1 MSIPAS
7 PNATLSLVR
16 KSKLVAEDRL
26 RRYLARLEPHIL
38 DTLAPHELLDRFV
51 DDGLLTPF
59 QADQLSQ
66 GRYQGFV
73 LGDYRIQSR
82 IGRGGMGQ
90 VFLAEQMNTG
100 RRVAVKVLH
109 KSADQTPFARERFV
123 REALASTKLAHPNIV
138 QVYDAS
144 PDSDP
149 PYLVMEYIDG
159 ISLQAAV
166 AQFGPLDFA
175 EAAECGRQ
183 IALGLQHASDAGL
196 VHRDIKPANIL
207 LDRRGVAKILDLGI
221 VRVVG
226 EYFTQLGQSD
236 VILGT
241 VEYLA
246 PEQALSS
253 QVDGRADIYSLG
265 ATLYFL
271 LTGRPPFPEGDARNK
286 ILQLAKEEPPP
297 LHELVPGIPADLAN
311 AIHKMLAKDPE
322 DRFQWASEAAR
333 ALATWATPVDFPSR
347 FFSQPHSTVANEDS
361 PTAAVPKMA
370 LQPAPV
376 DITQTTPSPVA
387 PARPRVP
394 AEFESPSPST
404 EANVG
409 TVEIVGC
416 ADLTAPQTPAE
427 ITGQTP
433 SNEAAD
439 ESEIDEHD
447 MTDSPSADL
456 WLTRVLYG
464 LFAALLAWAGYVLFL
479 SK

>member
-7 PNATLSLVR
+7 PNATLTLVR
-16 KSKLVAEDRL
+16 KSKLVADDRL
-26 RRYLARLEPHIL
+26 RRYLARLDPREL
-38 DTLAPHELLDRFV
+38 DALAPEELLDRLV

-59 QADQLSQ
+59 QADQLGH

-73 LGDYRIQSR
+73 LGEYRIQTR

-109 KSADQTPFARERFV
+109 KAADQTPFARERFV
-123 REALASTKLAHPNIV
+123 REALASAKLAHPNIV

-144 PDSDP
+144 PDTDP

-166 AQFGPLDFA
+166 AQYGPLTPA

-196 VHRDIKPANIL
+196 VHRDIKPANVL
-207 LDRRGVAKILDLGI
+207 LDRRGIAKILDLGI

-253 QVDGRADIYSLG
+253 SVDGRADIYSLG

-271 LTGRPPFPEGDARNK
+271 LSGRPPFPEGDAREK
-286 ILQLAKEEPPP
+286 ILQLAREEPPP
-297 LHELVPGIPADLAN
+297 LTDLVPGIPAELA
-311 AIHKMLAKDPE
+311 ATIHRMLAKEPE
-322 DRFQWASEAAR
+322 DRFQWASDAAR
-333 ALATWATPVDFPSR
+333 ALAPWATPAEFPSR
-347 FFSQPHSTVANEDS
+347 FFSKPSSTVANEDS
-361 PTAAVPKMA
+361 PTAAVPKIA
-370 LQPAPV
+370 LQPPPRVAVTETTPAPV
-376 DITQTTPSPVA
+376 ADPASGTIEIGGSSDLNA
-387 PARPRVP
+387 PR
-394 AEFESPSPST
+394 
-404 EANVG
+404 
-409 TVEIVGC
+409 
-416 ADLTAPQTPAE
+416 TAPDLPRYS
-427 ITGQTP
+427 P
-433 SNEAAD
+433 AAD
-439 ESEIDEHD
+439 PTETESDESDLPID
-447 MTDSPSADL
+447 PL
-456 WLTRVLYG
+456 VGPWLTRVLYG
-464 LFAALLAWAGYVLFL
+464 ILALLLAWAGYVLFM
-479 SK
+479 S